1 MKNISNFR
9 HDIPEDLNNL
19 LQSNKVILDKWSSL
33 TDLSKNE
40 WICWLTIVKKEE
52 TRKSRLIRLE
62 EEILNDKKR
71 PCCWPGCPHR
81 RESSK
86 KWFK

>member
-52 TRKSRLIRLE
+52 TRKSHLIRLE
-62 EEILNDKKR
+62 EEILNGKKR

>member
-52 TRKSRLIRLE
+52 TRKSHLIRME
-62 EEILNDKKR
+62 EEILNGKKR